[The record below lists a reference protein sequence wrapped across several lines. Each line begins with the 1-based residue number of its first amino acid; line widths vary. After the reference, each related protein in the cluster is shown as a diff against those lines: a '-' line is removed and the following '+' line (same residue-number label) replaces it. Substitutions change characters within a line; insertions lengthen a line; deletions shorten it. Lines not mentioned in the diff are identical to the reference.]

1 MFRLLG
7 RDMQRSRLRATS
19 PRYATLLDA
28 LPHSALQEEE
38 DYEKAIK
45 ESLVGTAN
53 RDASGEPLDPNER
66 KRQNGMY
73 VSSLIYALASGR

>member
-1 MFRLLG
+1 M
-7 RDMQRSRLRATS
+7 
-19 PRYATLLDA
+19 
-28 LPHSALQEEE
+28 LPSSMPSLTPLQEEE

-73 VSSLIYALASGR
+73 VPPLISAVASVR